1 MFWWGVSLECLFSI
15 ADGDEFSG
23 CSAALSQS
31 SSELDWITGL
41 KMNFKKIL
49 KNATNNLVTG

>member
-1 MFWWGVSLECLFSI
+1 MLRKGVSLECLFSI

-49 KNATNNLVTG
+49 KNATNNLVG